1 MLVHLLPI
9 HGMSPEISKKK
20 RSWGPLW
27 AKPCILGM
35 GGCSLDA
42 LDESSQGVGWLED
55 QAEWVDDDTVDGRLS
70 SVSIL
75 YGIYEDY
82 MDYMIS
88 INNPYKYWWYYYP
101 VIIPISKKCF
111 IVTNSYLVGGDWNM
125 NGLWLS
131 TYWEFHHPNWLSYF
145 SGVETTNQVWT
156 GRFFIY
162 PLAQHSYGKIIMFN
176 IRRSFF
182 IEATFHSYFQLL
194 EVTIMIINW

>member
-1 MLVHLLPI
+1 
-9 HGMSPEISKKK
+9 
-20 RSWGPLW
+20 
-27 AKPCILGM
+27 M

-145 SGVETTNQVWT
+145 SEGLKPPTRYELVDFLYTLWHNIAMEKSSCLIYG
-156 GRFFIY
+156 GRF
-162 PLAQHSYGKIIMFN
+162 L
-176 IRRSFF
+176 
-182 IEATFHSYFQLL
+182 
-194 EVTIMIINW
+194 